1 MLGSR
6 MLESTNFGARCSS
19 FIAMDLDWAIEIV
32 EIFLPCFS
40 VASGVVG
47 LQHGKQSE
55 DIPTDLE

>member
-1 MLGSR
+1 
-6 MLESTNFGARCSS
+6 
-19 FIAMDLDWAIEIV
+19 MDLDWAIEIV